1 MKLSYF
7 TKPLSIVGRWML
19 TAMLCASAI
28 AFVWQGAFFSDSSAL
43 ASSSATLIAA
53 DLGDQI
59 KDKADDV
66 RAGSKKIIR
75 ENQDAVKKTA
85 NKNASKVDR
94 TDERGGYFERK
105 AQRDHARIENRAD
118 RHAVRTERAVDK
130 SMDAVKDTV
139 DNAKD
144 AFRK

>member
-1 MKLSYF
+1 MKLNYF
-7 TKPLSIVGRWML
+7 TKPLSVIGHWML
-19 TAMLCASAI
+19 TAVLCVSAI
-28 AFVWQGAFFSDSSAL
+28 AFAWQGAFFSDSSAL
-43 ASSSATLIAA
+43 ASPAATLIAA

-94 TDERGGYFERK
+94 ADERGGYFDRK
-105 AQRDHARIENRAD
+105 AQRDQARIENRAD
-118 RHAVRTERAVDK
+118 RHAARTEKAVDK
-130 SMDAVKDTV
+130 SMNAVKDTV